1 MERKITIEEEEL
13 YQEDYQIRMLKI
25 NHPEGLLE
33 IGGRGMNGKSYY
45 DYNVS
50 GKISVKA
57 MYERGKIGNGD
68 IKEFLVQF
76 RSILRTVEK
85 YLLNIH
91 CILLDPEYI
100 FYEEDHFI
108 FAIIRRPSRYM
119 GSFHELTEYLVRQ
132 ADYQDPEC
140 VRIVF
145 LLHKGTMEEN
155 YSLDKIISECLR
167 NLEEEPDRNCERR
180 RWKK

>member
-57 MYERGKIGNGD
+57 MTMNSSL
-68 IKEFLVQF
+68 KE
-76 RSILRTVEK
+76 K
-85 YLLNIH
+85 
-91 CILLDPEYI
+91 
-100 FYEEDHFI
+100 
-108 FAIIRRPSRYM
+108 A
-119 GSFHELTEYLVRQ
+119 
-132 ADYQDPEC
+132 
-140 VRIVF
+140 
-145 LLHKGTMEEN
+145 
-155 YSLDKIISECLR
+155 
-167 NLEEEPDRNCERR
+167 
-180 RWKK
+180 